1 MNLALLFERSEF
13 RALQIWFYNGQ
24 RKIGIE
30 RQSSFVTFLAHERKV
45 SIKQGV
51 CSFLWWQR
59 NEPKKATADKILA
72 LKKLSFHTM
81 LKTRYAQTVKQKT
94 YLMIMFF
101 NHLTITAKFYNA
113 EEII

>member
-1 MNLALLFERSEF
+1 MREKF
-13 RALQIWFYNGQ
+13 
-24 RKIGIE
+24 GIIY
-30 RQSSFVTFLAHERKV
+30 SCSFVIFLDHKRKV
-45 SIKQGV
+45 NINKCV

-101 NHLTITAKFYNA
+101 NNLTITAKFYNA